1 VTERAQRVGV
11 VVLVLTAVAL
21 VFVASAVRSYVP
33 LFFVWVPQFA
43 IPVFLSRAG
52 RKARTEQ
59 DAGAEPPADS

>member
-1 VTERAQRVGV
+1 
-11 VVLVLTAVAL
+11 
-21 VFVASAVRSYVP
+21 
-33 LFFVWVPQFA
+33 VWVPQFA